1 MRNSKQSNDD
11 ILNRSGKKIKWKDV
25 IIKKIVKKDKDFNEI
40 ILAPICSQ
48 NTNNSFKMTKGII
61 KTNME

>member
-11 ILNRSGKKIKWKDV
+11 ILNWSGKKIKWKEV

-40 ILAPICSQ
+40 ILAPIGNQ